1 MVSTCKIVSI
11 VTFCLISV
19 ADFSDSATTVTIPA
33 NSSPS
38 YRVRKFFTINDDNI
52 DENEESFAIVAEIG
66 QDVPDGISCFQTEVG
81 SDVCFG
87 RRGATEIRIADND
100 RMFISN
106 RQLSCYKLLSLS
118 ASYDHWVHPTH
129 SNSIRRSSAWSGS
142 VPAADQC

>member
-1 MVSTCKIVSI
+1 MSS
-11 VTFCLISV
+11 LSV
-19 ADFSDSATTVTIPA
+19 ADFSDSVTTITVPA
-33 NSSPS
+33 NSGLS
-38 YRVRKFFTINDDNI
+38 YEIIQFFTINDDNI
-52 DENEESFAIVAEIG
+52 DEDEQSFAIVGEIG
-66 QDVPDGISCFQTEVG
+66 PDVPENISCFQIGVG

-87 RRGATEIRIADND
+87 RRGATEIRITDND

-106 RQLSCYKLLSLS
+106 RHLSCYKLVSLS